1 MWQVSPP
8 CLGSS
13 GSTAVGREGGCS
25 EELGSGAVTTFRLIG
40 FMDTAAVG
48 RGARVPWVSDW
59 RGAVAVVAWFPVALV
74 TAVAERPVIVS
85 PALLLRFSLVFTAV
99 TGDPGLQVPP
109 PLFPQSCRLCVF
121 QSSHSFFFFLF
132 GHAVCG
138 ILVPRQGSKQTRPL
152 AVRVWHP
159 DYWTAREFSVY
170 PVFCTIVQTCGI
182 LCSPHVL
189 GRDTFTELRIFY
201 Y

>member
-13 GSTAVGREGGCS
+13 GSTAAGREGGCS

-48 RGARVPWVSDW
+48 RGARVTWVSDW

-85 PALLLRFSLVFTAV
+85 PALLLRFSLVALRGLLIVV
-99 TGDPGLQVPP
+99 TPLVGGHGL
-109 PLFPQSCRLCVF
+109 
-121 QSSHSFFFFLF
+121 
-132 GHAVCG
+132 
-138 ILVPRQGSKQTRPL
+138 
-152 AVRVWHP
+152 
-159 DYWTAREFSVY
+159 
-170 PVFCTIVQTCGI
+170 
-182 LCSPHVL
+182 
-189 GRDTFTELRIFY
+189 
-201 Y
+201 